1 MIIFCNC
8 HLNLNNFQIV
18 CHKTTS
24 QENVM
29 GFQIQICLPVMKQDI
44 ISFMSTV
51 VVLPGLKACLLC
63 ILGDITIE

>member
-1 MIIFCNC
+1 MIIFC

-18 CHKTTS
+18 CHKATS

-29 GFQIQICLPVMKQDI
+29 GFQFKYDCVMKQNI
-44 ISFMSTV
+44 ILFMSRT
-51 VVLPGLKACLLC
+51 PGLKACLLR